1 MPRDA
6 AAVRHIERIRL
17 DGDIAVMIPI
27 CAVRIDM
34 RIVEI
39 DLTAADGEVPP
50 MRIDIACKI
59 DAARAAVD
67 RLLDVHA
74 ERHIDRAAL
83 P

>member
-1 MPRDA
+1 M
-6 AAVRHIERIRL
+6 
-17 DGDIAVMIPI
+17 IAVGT
-27 CAVRIDM
+27 VRIDM

-50 MRIDIACKI
+50 MRIDIARKI

-67 RLLDVHA
+67 RLLNVHA